1 MEALAIDTPPSK
13 LSRPAGNI
21 PLLTLISLISAMGGF
36 LFGYETVVIAGT
48 IGLVKTQFY
57 LSSFME
63 GWFVS
68 SGLVGCMAGVVL
80 AGSISDR
87 IGRKKVMILSALL
100 LTIAS
105 IGCAFAPDAFWLV
118 SFRITGGVG
127 VGIASI
133 VSPLYISEISPPRF
147 RGRFVSLFQLTIT
160 IGIVASMLVN
170 ANLLTYSL
178 SPTGLPTTTSWHWL
192 MISQVWRGMF
202 LAQAVPSLL
211 FLACAMAVPDSP
223 RWLLMVGKR
232 AAALAVLVRLRAN
245 DADAAQEADA
255 ITRAL
260 ADESGAMNQL
270 WQTKLRKALFLGVFL
285 AIFSELSG
293 ITVVMYYGPVILEK
307 AGLSASSSLGG
318 HTIIGAVL
326 ALCTLLAVWLL
337 DKVGRRRLLLVGIA
351 GAFVSLS
358 LTGLFFYEGITEGY
372 RVVVLLCAFVAFF
385 SFSLGPV
392 KWVVIS
398 EIFPTRIRARAMSVA
413 TLALWLT
420 DVMINFLFPVV
431 RDRLGI
437 STMFLACS
445 LFLLVQLFVVATR
458 MPETKG
464 MSLEAID
471 SLWK

>member
-1 MEALAIDTPPSK
+1 MEAAAISTQPSK
-13 LSRPAGNI
+13 LTHPAGNI

-48 IGLVKTQFY
+48 IGLVKAQFS

-80 AGSISDR
+80 AGGISDR
-87 IGRKKVMILSALL
+87 IGRKKVMILSGLL

-105 IGCAFAPDAFWLV
+105 IGCAFASDAFWLV
-118 SFRITGGVG
+118 FLRITGGVG

-160 IGIVASMLVN
+160 VGIVASMLVN
-170 ANLLTYSL
+170 ANLLAHSL
-178 SPTGLPTTTSWHWL
+178 SPSGSTTAGIWHWL
-192 MISQVWRGMF
+192 TVAQVWRGMF
-202 LAQAVPSLL
+202 LAQAIPSLV

-223 RWLLMVGKR
+223 RWLVMAGKQ
-232 AAALAVLVRLRAN
+232 ATALAVLVRLRADDS
-245 DADAAQEADA
+245 DAMKEVDA
-255 ITRAL
+255 IQRAVS
-260 ADESGAMNQL
+260 DESGAMNQL
-270 WQTKLRKALFLGVFL
+270 WQSNLRKALFLGVFL
-285 AIFSELSG
+285 AVFSELSG
-293 ITVVMYYGPVILEK
+293 ITVVMYYGPVILER
-307 AGLSASSSLGG
+307 AGLSASNSLGG
-318 HTIIGAVL
+318 HAIIGVVL
-326 ALCTLLAVWLL
+326 ASCTLLAVWLV
-337 DKVGRRRLLLVGIA
+337 DKVGRRKLLLVGIA
-351 GAFVSLS
+351 GALVSLV
-358 LTGLFFYEGITEGY
+358 LTGLFFSRGVTEGY
-372 RVVVLLCAFVAFF
+372 RVVVLLCSFVAFF
-385 SFSLGPV
+385 AFSLGPI
-392 KWVVIS
+392 KWIVIS

-420 DVMINFLFPVV
+420 DVMINFLFPIV
-431 RDRLGI
+431 RDRFGI
-437 STMFLACS
+437 ATMFLACS
-445 LFLLVQLFVVATR
+445 LFLLVQLCVVFQK